1 MALFLTADEALDQL
15 DDQPDRVTPTTPVLS
30 QCLGAAGVYLLHAC
44 ELSNLQLG
52 ELISEQLARD
62 EGELPAARSIR

>member
-15 DDQPDRVTPTTPVLS
+15 GDEPVPMTPTFA
-30 QCLGAAGVYLLHAC
+30 QCIGAAGAYLLHAC

-52 ELISEQLARD
+52 ELVSEQLARD
-62 EGELPAARSIR
+62 EGELPAARSVR